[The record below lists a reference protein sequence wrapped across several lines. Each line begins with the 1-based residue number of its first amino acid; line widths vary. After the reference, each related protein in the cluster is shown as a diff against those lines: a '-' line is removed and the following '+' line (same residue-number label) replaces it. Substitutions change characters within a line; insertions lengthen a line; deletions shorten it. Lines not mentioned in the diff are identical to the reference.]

1 MLGVVRKNFVVEIL
15 LFLFSFAFCR
25 ATNKNTQRTV
35 ITFFSKCYIF
45 LTCAVLNK
53 TKTKSA
59 KEKNN
64 PISLIAIINSLT
76 VLTIK

>member
-1 MLGVVRKNFVVEIL
+1 MLGVVRKNFVAEIL

-25 ATNKNTQRTV
+25 ATNKNTLRTV

-59 KEKNN
+59 KKRK
-64 PISLIAIINSLT
+64 
-76 VLTIK
+76 TIP